1 MRIAVTGKQGQVV
14 SSLAELAPDLG
25 VEVIPIGRPELDLL
39 SPETVQPALINVRP
53 DIVVNAAAYTA
64 VDQAEKEPEVAM
76 AVNAGGAMALADAA
90 PRLSVPLVHLS
101 TDYAFVSSELT
112 PYIEQDRVAPANVY
126 RSSQLAGEHAVY

>member
-14 SSLAELAPDLG
+14 SSLAEVAPDLG

-76 AVNAGGAMALADAA
+76 TVNARGSSAVSDCVWTLGG
-90 PRLSVPLVHLS
+90 PLIHLFTAFFFGGTK
-101 TDYAFVSSELT
+101 TD
-112 PYIEQDRVAPANVY
+112 PCR
-126 RSSQLAGEHAVY
+126 